1 MSEGRRGGG
10 AEAPRRAPAPS
21 PFFELPSKT
30 VFFGASFGAFAA
42 GALGGVYF
50 MARKE
55 HFRLSLR
62 EHRTPFAVA
71 SRALLLGTAL
81 CFGSFA
87 AGTAVL
93 VGATGITSFAQFS
106 DALTH
111 RLGKVEALKTKDG
124 AVLADVEKI
133 KKLNEE
139 EEMAFWNRF
148 FWASPPEQEPTS
160 SPPPPK

>member
-1 MSEGRRGGG
+1 MSEGRRGGS

-87 AGTAVL
+87 AGTAVI
-93 VGATGITSFAQFS
+93 VGAMGITSFAQFS

-148 FWASPPEQEPTS
+148 FWAPPPEQESTS